1 MYQKPFKIQKWSWIM
16 IKKKTNQFLIQ
27 RMTTPSFL
35 CLLEDC
41 FLKSALYVRLCILDE
56 MIAFKS
62 TGFSLCQH
70 IYTYMPNHLLVH
82 VHNYIFIS
90 VHRNV
95 KKYRYL
101 SFVHNKNYIH
111 LNRLFTYLKSTLSR

>member
-1 MYQKPFKIQKWSWIM
+1 MELDND
-16 IKKKTNQFLIQ
+16 KKENQSVLNSENDNTKF
-27 RMTTPSFL
+27 S
-35 CLLEDC
+35 LLEDC

-70 IYTYMPNHLLVH
+70 VYTYMPNHLLVH